1 MELAEALR
9 ELDAPIV
16 IVDDHYAEPDV
27 SNLDGRRMG
36 QLARTLTSN
45 KTAHR
50 AVKGLLGAKVL
61 GAAQAAKRAVTP
73 EGAALLWTAYAVD
86 PGAHSYL
93 DPLFQD
99 ALQER
104 ARDLQRLR
112 EIEAFC
118 QTRTGKTPL
127 TFSSLEKA
135 KDALRGC
142 AMAFVDFNLTGS
154 TDVHDSI
161 ALHQS
166 FAESYRATF
175 TLSGMEWPKIVV
187 LISSRMPNQSE
198 LVLFREAT
206 QLRAAFFNSLRKN
219 QISQQRLEDEMKR
232 WEASYV
238 AAAELDRYLQH
249 AGEAV
254 NAAATEVRRNI
265 DRLETHDLAMLD
277 AFKLTAEQETLQ
289 SYVTW
294 LIAESLAS
302 RLRRQETLQAPLLT
316 NRISNAPLDGKMMP
330 NSVLFEMFADV
341 ATSPAAT
348 ESTISFGDVFSVTG
362 AGSESDTDH
371 WVVAISPA
379 CDLVRCDASY
389 DVLCIRGQA
398 SKAASNLK
406 SMMGFKN
413 ALFGKGSHVMRYQGK
428 RGALKYAHVHWDH
441 TQGLHSVKAS
451 DLIAGKTYRRIA
463 RLSDAFAQEI
473 KELALSHASRVGI
486 PVDPAFAI
494 AATANVRMRLKRPV
508 RDGEIIEHE
517 QCLAGEDF
525 TCAVAS
531 RAKVIDGVRTKLETM
546 LVLTP
551 QFVSWLHEEFL
562 EQVRQKLGNQ
572 PLPLL
577 DEFVTFFKAWTL
589 PQLTSSSPKGA
600 SEFDG
605 RVVVRYGAVPEGTCP
620 DNRLEIYLTEQES

>member
-36 QLARTLTSN
+36 QLARTLTNN
-45 KTAHR
+45 KAAYR
-50 AVKGLLGAKVL
+50 AVKSLLGAKSL

-73 EGAALLWTAYAVD
+73 EGAALLWKAYALD
-86 PGAHSYL
+86 PSAHAYL

-104 ARDLQRLR
+104 ARDLKRLQ

-118 QTRTGKTPL
+118 QACTGKAPL

-135 KDALRGC
+135 KDALCNC
-142 AMAFVDFNLTGS
+142 AVAFVDFNLTGS
-154 TDVHDSI
+154 PDAHGSI
-161 ALHQS
+161 ALHRS

-175 TLSGMEWPKIVV
+175 TLSGTEWPKIVV
-187 LISSRMPNQSE
+187 LISSKMPNQDE

-219 QISQQRLEDEMKR
+219 QISPQRLQDEMTR
-232 WEASYV
+232 WEANYV
-238 AAAELDRYLQH
+238 ASAELDRYLQR

-254 NAAATEVRRNI
+254 NAAATEVRKNI

-294 LIAESLAS
+294 LIAESMAS
-302 RLRRQETLQAPLLT
+302 RLRRQATLQAPLLT
-316 NRISNAPLDGKMMP
+316 DRISNAPLDGKMMP
-330 NSVLFEMFADV
+330 NSVLFEMFADI

-348 ESTISFGDVFSVTG
+348 ENTISFGDVFSVTG
-362 AGSESDTDH
+362 AADEGDIDN

-379 CDLVRCDASY
+379 CDLVRCEASY

-398 SKAASNLK
+398 SKAASSLK
-406 SMMGFKN
+406 SMLGVKN

-428 RGALKYAHVHWDH
+428 RGALKYSHVRWDSK
-441 TQGLHSVKAS
+441 QGLHSVKAS
-451 DLIAGKTYRRIA
+451 DLMGGKTYKRIA

-473 KELALSHASRVGI
+473 KELAISHASRVGI

-508 RDGEIIEHE
+508 RDGETIEHE
-517 QCLAGEDF
+517 QGLVGEDF

-531 RAKVIDGVRTKLETM
+531 RAKIIDGVNTKWETM

-562 EQVRQKLGNQ
+562 EQVRRKLGDQ

-577 DEFVTFFKAWTL
+577 DDFVNFFKAWTS
-589 PQLTSSSPKGA
+589 PQVTSSGPKGA
-600 SEFDG
+600 SEFGG
-605 RVVVRYGAVPEGTCP
+605 RVVIRYGALPEGNCP
-620 DNRLEIYLTEQES
+620 DNRLEIYLTDQED